1 MPDTST
7 FWQDLLDPGGPVEV
21 SDQRGTTCRTRG
33 DVYCTLRCFECTD
46 AATGQVE
53 IFFRTVPLLPDNPM
67 IVLSTT
73 STTSQQPL
81 INGVKVIFLDQNRN
95 LQFVS
100 DLTSYQEDSNT
111 PIQIND
117 ASSVGTTPP
126 PVDSGLEA
134 HYGLSPDW
142 VVWAGGSQS
151 QLYSRSLATLPSS
164 SINLIS
170 GTLLENSEP
179 AIKDTRVVW
188 RGRDPGSGRIEVYYK
203 DLLSGASPIRVS
215 DNTVF

>member
-1 MPDTST
+1 
-7 FWQDLLDPGGPVEV
+7 
-21 SDQRGTTCRTRG
+21 
-33 DVYCTLRCFECTD
+33 
-46 AATGQVE
+46 
-53 IFFRTVPLLPDNPM
+53 
-67 IVLSTT
+67 
-73 STTSQQPL
+73 
-81 INGVKVIFLDQNRN
+81 
-95 LQFVS
+95 
-100 DLTSYQEDSNT
+100 
-111 PIQIND
+111 
-117 ASSVGTTPP
+117 
-126 PVDSGLEA
+126 LEA

-215 DNTVF
+215 DNTVFESEFPRLSFVTAEAAGVPGLSTWGLVVMGVVFLGAIG